1 MKKTDL
7 CKTLF
12 YVNILMFDITVYCSI
27 VYQQDCRQLDCSI
40 IPFQVNNGTS
50 ANCKFCVSPQ
60 KIGCYVLKETLEG
73 LGLKTEREKQTVPP
87 LL

>member
-1 MKKTDL
+1 
-7 CKTLF
+7 
-12 YVNILMFDITVYCSI
+12 MFDITVYCSI

-40 IPFQVNNGTS
+40 IHFQVNNGTS
-50 ANCKFCVSPQ
+50 AKCKILCISK

-73 LGLKTEREKQTVPP
+73 LGLKTERENQTVPP